1 MSNINRK
8 FNDEVRQTARNSV
21 RVPDAVPVISE
32 RSGERESAELS
43 EKSLSEARKSMPAS
57 VRASID
63 ARAAHRK
70 AIELYYETGAPQ
82 RVELDKL
89 TPEQRKAWDLVQRA
103 QYAVQEAEI
112 EVFKEARYNKRV
124 KV

>member
-8 FNDEVRQTARNSV
+8 FNDAVRQTAKTV
-21 RVPDAVPVISE
+21 RTPEASPVICA

-57 VRASID
+57 VRANID
-63 ARAAHRK
+63 SRAAYRK
-70 AIELYYETGAPQ
+70 AIELYYEAGGSQ
-82 RVELDKL
+82 RVELEKL

-103 QYAVQEAEI
+103 QYAIQESDLA
-112 EVFKEARYNKRV
+112 VLKEARHNPRV
-124 KV
+124 KVK